1 MISEDF
7 LFNIED
13 YDVLCPDIEMFDI
26 NIFEFGIGIYIKE
39 WEFENF

>member
-1 MISEDF
+1 MVDEDF

-13 YDVLCPDIEMFDI
+13 YDVPYPGIEICDI